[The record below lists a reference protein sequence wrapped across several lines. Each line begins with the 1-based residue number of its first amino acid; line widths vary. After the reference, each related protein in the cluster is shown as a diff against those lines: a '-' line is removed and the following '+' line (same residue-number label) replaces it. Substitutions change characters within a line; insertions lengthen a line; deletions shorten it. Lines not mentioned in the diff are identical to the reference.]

1 MTFRW
6 MEKVALS
13 ELSDG
18 GQFESWEGLNTTYKT
33 ASMPPSAILADC
45 FYDFNSLQISLL
57 MHLSAVQILMKMAA
71 TLQTNKTRTVM

>member
-33 ASMPPSAILADC
+33 ACQYAP
-45 FYDFNSLQISLL
+45 IS
-57 MHLSAVQILMKMAA
+57 HPG
-71 TLQTNKTRTVM
+71 